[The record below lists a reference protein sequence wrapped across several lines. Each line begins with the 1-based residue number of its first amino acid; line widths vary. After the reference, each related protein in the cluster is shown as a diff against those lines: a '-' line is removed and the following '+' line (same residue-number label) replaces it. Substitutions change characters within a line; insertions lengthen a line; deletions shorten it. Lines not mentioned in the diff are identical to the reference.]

1 MCRVN
6 YGSAP
11 YKPQK
16 ESIGDMQLAIPD
28 ENISPEAIVRSELR
42 HIFACR
48 ALHGTTPH
56 KAT

>member
-42 HIFACR
+42 HIFAR
-48 ALHGTTPH
+48 HDSTQSYVNS
-56 KAT
+56 